1 MDFHRA
7 LFTTTGTTVKTHT
20 RTNEWNALTKS
31 RPTLAPLHLHLPV
44 RAGHHKHEA
53 MAARIVY
60 YLDMN
65 NCACFCHYTP
75 GWVQFNIP
83 LAVIATT
90 GWQQPLSAQ
99 ASSTPH
105 SLRAPWA
112 EVMPGSQARTP
123 GSEQGYKIRSK
134 FRGLLSRLCNNYI
147 NQTGWP
153 LLLMFYKRGFF
164 TFYCSVS
171 WDYVTA
177 VAHRQRGSAVSHFK
191 CLMSM

>member
-1 MDFHRA
+1 MSETWTSTERYSQQQEQLLKRTRGQTSEMLWGNPDQLWL
-7 LFTTTGTTVKTHT
+7 LFIF
-20 RTNEWNALTKS
+20 
-31 RPTLAPLHLHLPV
+31 
-44 RAGHHKHEA
+44 HHKHEA

-177 VAHRQRGSAVSHFK
+177 VAHRQRGSAVSHFR
-191 CLMSM
+191 CLTSM